1 MAASVCSICGQRSFL
16 CSDLQSSVR
25 SVSEVRQAFKDY
37 GLTVTDWAERH
48 GVHKASVFQV
58 LYKKHRSYHGNA
70 HAIAVLLRL
79 KNGDISEFITS
90 RKSAAQIDNCTVVPP
105 AQGEN

>member
-1 MAASVCSICGQRSFL
+1 MLTSNCTICGQHNFL
-16 CSDLQSSVR
+16 CSDMQSNLKTVA
-25 SVSEVRQAFKDY
+25 EVRQAFKSF

-48 GVHKASVFQV
+48 GVHKGSVYQV
-58 LYKKHRSYHGNA
+58 LYQKHRSYHGNA

-79 KNGDISEFITS
+79 KNGDISEFI
-90 RKSAAQIDNCTVVPP
+90 SARASSALIGSSTVAPT